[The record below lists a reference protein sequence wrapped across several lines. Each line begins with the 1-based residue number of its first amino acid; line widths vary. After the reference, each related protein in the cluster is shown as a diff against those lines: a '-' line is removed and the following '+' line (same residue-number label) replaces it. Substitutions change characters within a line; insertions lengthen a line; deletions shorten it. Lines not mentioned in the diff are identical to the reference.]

1 MKFMINRSKD
11 YIMSDQSP
19 VIDGNSPLVLKPAA
33 AVNKNIFADRDI
45 LSAVCIEWRKY
56 PERDVHWLSCEFHE
70 NLSYFFW

>member
-1 MKFMINRSKD
+1 MINRSKD

-45 LSAVCIEWRKY
+45 LSAVCIEGGNIPKETSTGFPVSFMKISLISSR
-56 PERDVHWLSCEFHE
+56 E
-70 NLSYFFW
+70 